1 MRICNLAQ
9 ASQAVSSAHQSY
21 LDYLSNEEGHSKTWA
36 DDSRTR
42 RFAMLG
48 ALYATC
54 LELVDD
60 RDLLAQLCVQE
71 GVQVPDA
78 TENPFAP
85 TIRLVCRTKDKK
97 GKLVAA
103 KNSTWIYSKYFR
115 AAQFLGWAS
124 DEFATNV
131 ATYEFDGKAKK
142 QKWLA
147 GLAALDTKEF
157 PSPTFDFEARKV
169 EAARI
174 WTSQLAPHDGTVQ
187 GLKSVEA
194 PKHGQMIGLI
204 AEWNAKLSVWIVRGV
219 HQADDKKAFAL
230 ISKVLTKDFEKH
242 IADEAVLEQE
252 AYLANNPIF
261 TDEAALLDAVAE
273 QNREQGLANDGTND
287 PHFQRIVV
295 AGQSSA
301 DTFNAVQAAQ

>member
-1 MRICNLAQ
+1 MIISDLAQ

-21 LDYLSNEEGHSKTWA
+21 LDYLSNEKGHNKTWA

-54 LELVDD
+54 LALDDD

-85 TIRLVCRTKDKK
+85 TIRLVCRTKDQK
-97 GKLVAA
+97 GNLVPA

-131 ATYEFDGKAKK
+131 ATYEFDDKAKK
-142 QKWLA
+142 KKWLA

-157 PSPTFDFEARKV
+157 ASPNSDFEARKV
-169 EAARI
+169 VAARS
-174 WTSQLAPHDGTVQ
+174 WTSQRAPQDGLIH

-194 PKHGQMIGLI
+194 PKHGQMIGLV
-204 AEWNAKLSVWIVRGV
+204 AEWNAKASVWIVRGV
-219 HQADDKKAFAL
+219 HQADDEKAFAL

-242 IADEAVLEQE
+242 IADEAVLQQE
-252 AYLANNPIF
+252 ANLANNPIF
-261 TDEAALLDAVAE
+261 TDDAALLDAVAE
-273 QNREQGLANDGTND
+273 QNREQGLANDAVNGPD
-287 PHFQRIVV
+287 FQGIVI